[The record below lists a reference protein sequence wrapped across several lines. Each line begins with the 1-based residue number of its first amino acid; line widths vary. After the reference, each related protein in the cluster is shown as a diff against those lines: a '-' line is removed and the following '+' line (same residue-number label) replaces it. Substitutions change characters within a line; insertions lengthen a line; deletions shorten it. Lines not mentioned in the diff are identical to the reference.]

1 MDADEAIIRG
11 GVWCLIGRGAAH
23 RMRGA
28 STPASLWEK
37 VCPPGTV
44 AVSGQDHKLKIKN
57 QGETPH
63 VNINLKLQNLEC

>member
-28 STPASLWEK
+28 STYNLLPVFGKMS
-37 VCPPGTV
+37 
-44 AVSGQDHKLKIKN
+44 VSQEQSPYQDRLTN
-57 QGETPH
+57 
-63 VNINLKLQNLEC
+63 